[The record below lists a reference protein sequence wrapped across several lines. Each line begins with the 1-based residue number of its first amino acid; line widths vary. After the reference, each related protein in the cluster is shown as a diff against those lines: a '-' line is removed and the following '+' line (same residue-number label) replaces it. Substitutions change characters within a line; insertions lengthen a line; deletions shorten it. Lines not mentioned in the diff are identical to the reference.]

1 MGEQLSSGTS
11 MTVCCSVTRS
21 HIVVLHLLLQSEN
34 LSDSPRCSIIIRLFR
49 VFAVMQDKV
58 TVSYNVLWN
67 AFKRIS
73 SELYGE
79 GRCAEK
85 DFLFH
90 GTATKVYRLQLP
102 GDGEGKL

>member
-1 MGEQLSSGTS
+1 MS
-11 MTVCCSVTRS
+11 VCFVCFF
-21 HIVVLHLLLQSEN
+21 I
-34 LSDSPRCSIIIRLFR
+34 
-49 VFAVMQDKV
+49 QDKV

-79 GRCAEK
+79 GLCAEK
-85 DFLFH
+85 EALFH
-90 GTATKVYRLQLP
+90 GTATKAYRLQLP